1 MRLYHGSKKGIV
13 GKIRPNSRDICD
25 FGVGFYTGDMEEQP
39 MGLIASWAE
48 SHFYELECDLN
59 GLKVLDFAN
68 DRDSKLDWALYIGYH
83 RMRSVYEEYRKLCD
97 RYASYDDEYDVVA
110 GLIANDKIYEL
121 MDNFFDGSLCDK
133 ALIEGLERARLGKQ
147 YVFKTDI
154 ACSRIQIVSDR
165 ILTKEEIKR
174 VSVQNDDRKRQMSGI
189 IGQLKTKYRRAQNV
203 KYYDELLEEW
213 NA

>member
-1 MRLYHGSKKGIV
+1 
-13 GKIRPNSRDICD
+13 
-25 FGVGFYTGDMEEQP
+25 
-39 MGLIASWAE
+39 
-48 SHFYELECDLN
+48 
-59 GLKVLDFAN
+59 
-68 DRDSKLDWALYIGYH
+68 
-83 RMRSVYEEYRKLCD
+83 MRSVYEEYRKLCD
-97 RYASYDDEYDVVA
+97 RYASYDDKYDVVA

-165 ILTKEEIKR
+165 ILTKEKIKR
-174 VSVQNDDRKRQMSGI
+174 ASVQNDDRKRQMSGI